1 MPFVSSSSSSAML
14 GRDDETDL
22 DKTRIPFIPFV
33 PFIPFI
39 PEGRRALLENIVLFL
54 FFRRLGGDCDC
65 EEVGF
70 VVEYG
75 DERSGGGA
83 VLSRF
88 GILP

>member
-22 DKTRIPFIPFV
+22 DKTRIPFIPF
-33 PFIPFI
+33 IPG
-39 PEGRRALLENIVLFL
+39 ERRALLENIVLFL

-75 DERSGGGA
+75 DDRSGGGAAGGA

-88 GILP
+88 GIP